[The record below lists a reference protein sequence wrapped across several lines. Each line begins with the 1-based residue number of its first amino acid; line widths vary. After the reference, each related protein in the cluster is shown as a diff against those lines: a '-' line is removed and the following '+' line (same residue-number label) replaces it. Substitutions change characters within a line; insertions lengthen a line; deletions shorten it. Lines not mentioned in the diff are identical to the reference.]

1 MHLYFDLKNS
11 LISDPN
17 DDNNTLTFEQRE
29 RAKIVISFE
38 RDLKSMKILEN
49 KTNLRPYSQVDK
61 VFKVEVD
68 LDSLDNRI
76 SSELTFDIQAVD
88 FDNQGIFF
96 TDSNSLKMIPRKI
109 KPFWNDRNYNGSYFQ
124 T

>member
-1 MHLYFDLKNS
+1 MRS
-11 LISDPN
+11 
-17 DDNNTLTFEQRE
+17 
-29 RAKIVISFE
+29 
-38 RDLKSMKILEN
+38 LEN
-49 KTNLRPYSQVDK
+49 KTDLRPNPQIDK

-76 SSELTFDIQAVD
+76 SSELTVDIQAVD

-109 KPFWNDRNYNGSYFQ
+109 KPFWDDRNYNGSYF
-124 T
+124 